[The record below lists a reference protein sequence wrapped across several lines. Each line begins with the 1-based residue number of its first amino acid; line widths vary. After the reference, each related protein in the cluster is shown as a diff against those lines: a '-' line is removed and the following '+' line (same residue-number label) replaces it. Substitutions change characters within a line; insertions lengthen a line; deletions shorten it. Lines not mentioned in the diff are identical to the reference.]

1 MIRALL
7 LTLALLVGSGVGA
20 RAVQPDE
27 VLRDAALEE
36 RAREISAKVR
46 CVVCQNASIDASNAP
61 VARDLRLLV
70 RERLVAGDADAEVYE
85 FLRARYGDFVL
96 FSPPW
101 QPSTYVL
108 WIAPFLIIAL
118 GGLAVV
124 LALQRRGRQTVTPAL
139 TAEEAEAFEAL
150 WDRRDD

>member
-7 LTLALLVGSGVGA
+7 MTLALIVGSSLPSL
-20 RAVQPDE
+20 AVQPDE
-27 VLRDAALEE
+27 VLRDPALEE
-36 RAREISAKVR
+36 RARQISAKVR

-70 RERLVAGDADAEVYE
+70 RERLVAGDQDAEVYE

-101 QPSTYVL
+101 QPSTYIL
-108 WIAPFLIIAL
+108 WVGPFLIV
-118 GGLAVV
+118 GFGSLAVV
-124 LALQRRGRQTVTPAL
+124 FALRRRGRQTATAAL
-139 TAEEAEAFEAL
+139 TAEEAEAFETL
-150 WDRRDD
+150 RDRRDD